1 MGDIIYYRHYSYLY
15 RKIILPN
22 GIMQH
27 LVFGFLFPYV
37 YGPLAYRLQFAVSF
51 GAYANATQVVSV
63 LHFSQHLDDVF
74 LVDWLVWFLKSYLQ
88 FKLQRQYP
96 SKNSSS
102 SNPKMSFCISSN
114 VRRHQ
119 YKTQCVSI
127 RYFVPPYT
135 SYSLLPVQ
143 IPGYRQQVL
152 LLGQSPSSVHS
163 MI

>member
-1 MGDIIYYRHYSYLY
+1 MGVIYYRHYSYLY

-63 LHFSQHLDDVF
+63 LHFSQHLDNVF

-114 VRRHQ
+114 VRRQKLIVYQSGILYLHILHILCYLCKSRDIGSRACYLGSPHHQ
-119 YKTQCVSI
+119 YT
-127 RYFVPPYT
+127 
-135 SYSLLPVQ
+135 L
-143 IPGYRQQVL
+143 
-152 LLGQSPSSVHS
+152 
-163 MI
+163 